1 MPMWCLVFYCWLVQ
15 TFTFLFT
22 DIEGSTALLQRVGES
37 VYAQVLA
44 DHHVLIR
51 SALAAHGGREVGTQG
66 DGFFAVFSSP
76 RACVEAVLAMQRSL
90 LERAWPGGA
99 RVQVRMGVHS
109 GEAELTAAGLVGLDV
124 HRAARIATVG
134 HGGQVLVSEA
144 AATLVRNR
152 LPSGAALRDL
162 GAHRLKDLGYPERI
176 FQLCAAGLLSEFPLL
191 KSLATRRCSTI
202 CPSSR
207 QRSSAGVWN
216 WLRSEPSC
224 DPPG

>member
-1 MPMWCLVFYCWLVQ
+1 
-15 TFTFLFT
+15 
-22 DIEGSTALLQRVGES
+22 
-37 VYAQVLA
+37 
-44 DHHVLIR
+44 
-51 SALAAHGGREVGTQG
+51 
-66 DGFFAVFSSP
+66 
-76 RACVEAVLAMQRSL
+76 MQRSL
-90 LERAWPGGA
+90 LDCAWPGGA
-99 RVQVRMGVHS
+99 RVRVRMGVHS

-124 HRAARIATVG
+124 HRAARVAAVG